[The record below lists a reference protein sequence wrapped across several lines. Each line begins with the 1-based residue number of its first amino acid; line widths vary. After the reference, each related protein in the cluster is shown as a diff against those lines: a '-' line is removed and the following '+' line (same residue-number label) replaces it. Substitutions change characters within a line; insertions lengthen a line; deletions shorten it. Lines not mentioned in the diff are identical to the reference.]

1 MWAVG
6 LEMLE
11 DIGRAIALMLIFE
24 GIMPFIAPKRW
35 REMAKILATVNES
48 SMRLIGLLSMVIGLL
63 LLWMWR

>member
-1 MWAVG
+1 MLVAG

-24 GIMPFIAPKRW
+24 GIMPFTAPNRW
-35 REMAKILATVNES
+35 REMAKMLESVNER
-48 SMRLIGLLSMVIGLL
+48 SMRLIGLFSMVIGLL